1 MDDKSKVQQVTHYE
15 AWYELSTGLGY
26 FRVHVA
32 SGEPII
38 IEDLPPDQFN
48 AIYSMFNS
56 QSSVYFD
63 GKYFL
68 NKEQVS
74 FN

>member
-1 MDDKSKVQQVTHYE
+1 MDNKATIQHVTHYE
-15 AWYELSTGLGY
+15 AWYELSTGLGF
-26 FRVHVA
+26 FRVHLA
-32 SGEPII
+32 AGEPYI

-63 GKYFL
+63 GQYFL
-68 NKEQVS
+68 NKEQIS
-74 FN
+74 MG